1 MSVPVMTLPVPDP
14 LNSYPIRT
22 RTHGYGS
29 GRVNPR
35 GWGYPQTPNTY
46 TYTHTNTHICIYT
59 YIYTYTHTYIHTHI
73 QPCSIRKSNFRM
85 TSDYVHAHQSSEF
98 NTILRIQCLYIRLAK
113 YNKTVMFCIR
123 LNMHF
128 NGQ

>member
-1 MSVPVMTLPVPDP
+1 MY
-14 LNSYPIRT
+14 N
-22 RTHGYGS
+22 
-29 GRVNPR
+29 N
-35 GWGYPQTPNTY
+35 
-46 TYTHTNTHICIYT
+46 
-59 YIYTYTHTYIHTHI
+59 YIYTYTYTFIHTHI
-73 QPCSIRKSNFRM
+73 HTQTNTYVYTHTSKHTHIHIYTHTYTTSIRKSNFRM

-113 YNKTVMFCIR
+113 YNKTVMCCIR

>member
-1 MSVPVMTLPVPDP
+1 
-14 LNSYPIRT
+14 
-22 RTHGYGS
+22 
-29 GRVNPR
+29 
-35 GWGYPQTPNTY
+35 
-46 TYTHTNTHICIYT
+46 
-59 YIYTYTHTYIHTHI
+59 
-73 QPCSIRKSNFRM
+73 M

-128 NGQ
+128 NGQWREPLKATYPIPQIKTFFCLSL